1 LAQTPKKSDKR
12 EYTLMIVPHDGQKV
26 HSIHIPI
33 ILVKYTV
40 GLLCLI
46 IIFMVGSFVE
56 YRHTSNIAGAQ
67 RAELESFRQ
76 DNGSQSSKIEELAKN
91 AAVLQANMDRLNS
104 LDAEIRLI
112 INNEDVP
119 VTSRAGLVRPSV
131 NYNGQ
136 GGPNME
142 PNLNNITDLVN
153 ELQSAVIAR
162 EQSLTELKQALLNK
176 HARMAAT
183 PSIWPTSGGEVT
195 SRFGW
200 RSGPFGGGSDYHPGI
215 DIANSSGTTIVATA
229 DGEVIQSQWSGGYGN
244 MIQIDHGNGITTI
257 YGHNDRILVHVGQKV
272 NKGQEIAYMGSTG
285 YSTGPHV
292 HYEVRVNGTA
302 TNPASFLK

>member
-1 LAQTPKKSDKR
+1 LEQAPIKKDKR
-12 EYTLMIVPHDGQKV
+12 EYTLMIVPHNGQKV

-33 ILVKYTV
+33 IAVKYTIA
-40 GLLCLI
+40 LLCFI
-46 IIFMVGSFVE
+46 IVFMVGSLVE
-56 YRHTSNIAGAQ
+56 YRHTLNIAGTQ
-67 RAELESFRQ
+67 KAELEIFRQ
-76 DNGSQSSKIEELAKN
+76 DNGNQSSKIEELAKN

-112 INNEDVP
+112 INNEDAA

-142 PNLNNITDLVN
+142 PNVNHINELVN
-153 ELQSAVIAR
+153 DLQSAVIVR
-162 EQSLTELKQALLNK
+162 EQSLTELKQALLAK

-229 DGEVIQSQWSGGYGN
+229 DGVVAMAI
-244 MIQIDHGNGITTI
+244 
-257 YGHNDRILVHVGQKV
+257 
-272 NKGQEIAYMGSTG
+272 
-285 YSTGPHV
+285 
-292 HYEVRVNGTA
+292 
-302 TNPASFLK
+302 